1 MTQLNINL
9 FVSNA
14 YVIELILKN
23 DIQMT
28 WKDNDNLFI

>member
-28 WKDNDNLFI
+28 WKNNDNLFI